1 MVRLAIPRRTDFR
14 HPGCDCTPDEL
25 EFALAVYAY
34 QRTTGR
40 RYPAWSEILY
50 VLRTLGYAKGRP
62 PPVPQPLPPD
72 PHGPAFFR
80 TTLPEEIE
88 SCS

>member
-1 MVRLAIPRRTDFR
+1 MIRRTVPLRLDYR
-14 HPGCDCTPDEL
+14 NPGCATTADEL

-40 RYPAWSEILY
+40 RYPAWSEVLF
-50 VLRTLGYAKGRP
+50 VLRGLGYLKGP
-62 PPVPQPLPPD
+62 PPPEPPSPPPD

-80 TTLPEEIE
+80 ATLPEEIE